1 LTTLK
6 EVLLQLLRD
15 VRSQKLRTF
24 LTVFGIVW
32 GTVAVTLLLAFGTGL
47 KRQLV
52 KNTAGLGDRI
62 CIAWPG
68 LTSIPYEGLG
78 KGRRIRL
85 MEDDV
90 EAIRREA
97 EGLAGVSS
105 EYSTSMKLHLDLK
118 TWPVDVSG
126 VSPEFGRMRN
136 LIPDVG
142 GRFIDPID
150 MAEQRRVVFLGD
162 KLAKNVFGKPE
173 DAVGRTVMLG
183 NSPFLVI
190 GVLKPK
196 TQDSSYSGRDND
208 KASIPGTTYRALT
221 GEKYVDNV
229 IYQASSAFD
238 TQPLTNR
245 ILEILGQRKKFD
257 PKDKEALSVWDTT
270 GQFKFFDTF
279 MLAFTGFLGIVGS
292 LTLVVGGIGVSNI
305 MNVVVE
311 ERTKEIGIKMALGA
325 RQGLILRQ
333 FLLETLLVTGIGG
346 AIGFGVSMSICA
358 VFPRFNL
365 TEYVGVPEVSP
376 FVALVTIAILGL
388 IGFLAG
394 WFPAREA
401 SRLDPVVAMKL

>member
-1 LTTLK
+1 VTTIK
-6 EVLLQLLRD
+6 EVFRQLFRD

-47 KRQLV
+47 KKQLI

-68 LTSIPYEGLG
+68 LTSIPYQGLG
-78 KGRRIRL
+78 KGRKIRL
-85 MEDDV
+85 MEEDID
-90 EAIRREA
+90 AIRREA

-105 EYSTSMKLHLDLK
+105 EYDTSMKLHLDVK

-126 VSPEFGRMRN
+126 VSPEFGQMRN
-136 LIPDVG
+136 LIPQEG
-142 GRFIDPID
+142 GRFIDPAD
-150 MAEQRRVVFLGD
+150 LDEQRRVLFLGD
-162 KLAKNVFGKPE
+162 KLAENVFGKESP
-173 DAVGRTVMLG
+173 VGKTIMLG

-196 TQDSSYSGRDND
+196 LQDSSYSGRDND

-229 IYQASSAFD
+229 IYQAKSAFE
-238 TQPLTNR
+238 TESLTAR
-245 ILEILGQRKKFD
+245 ILEILGKRKKFD
-257 PKDKEALSVWDTT
+257 PTDKEALSVWDTT

-279 MLAFTGFLGIVGS
+279 MLAFTGFLGMVGS

-325 RQGLILRQ
+325 KPRFILGQ
-333 FLLETLLVTGIGG
+333 FLLETLLVTAVGG
-346 AIGFGVSMSICA
+346 LIGFGVSLGICA
-358 VFPRFNL
+358 AFPKLGF
-365 TEYVGVPEVSP
+365 TDFVGVPELSP
-376 FVALVTIAILGL
+376 LVAAITIAILGI
-388 IGFLAG
+388 IGLLAG

>member
-1 LTTLK
+1 MTTLK
-6 EVLLQLLRD
+6 EVLRQLLRD

-47 KRQLV
+47 KKQMI

-68 LTSIPYEGLG
+68 LTSIPYQGLG

-85 MEDDV
+85 MEEDV
-90 EAIRREA
+90 DAIRREA
-97 EGLAGVSS
+97 EGLSGVSS
-105 EYSTSMKLHLDLK
+105 EYSNSMKLHLDLK

-126 VSPEFGRMRN
+126 VSPDFGRMRN
-136 LIPDVG
+136 LIPREG
-142 GRFIDPID
+142 GRFVDPVD
-150 MAEQRRVVFLGD
+150 MKEQRRVLFLGD
-162 KLAKNVFGKPE
+162 KLAQNVFGKDEP
-173 DAVGRTVMLG
+173 VGKTVMLG
-183 NSPFLVI
+183 NSPFLVV
-190 GVLKPK
+190 GVLKTK

-208 KASIPGTTYRALT
+208 KAYMPGTTYLALT
-221 GEKYVDNV
+221 GEKYVNNV
-229 IYQASSAFD
+229 IYQATSAFETD
-238 TQPLTNR
+238 PLTAR
-245 ILEILGQRKKFD
+245 ILEIVGKRKKFD

-270 GQFKFFDTF
+270 GQFKFYDTF

-311 ERTKEIGIKMALGA
+311 ERTREIGIKMALGA
-325 RQGLILRQ
+325 KQSFILSQ
-333 FLLETLLVTGIGG
+333 FLLETLLVTAIGG
-346 AIGFGVSMSICA
+346 LLGFAVSIALCA
-358 VFPRFNL
+358 VFPRFGL
-365 TEYVGVPEVSP
+365 TDSIGVPEVSTG
-376 FVALVTIAILGL
+376 VAAITIGILGF

>member
-1 LTTLK
+1 MATLK
-6 EVLLQLLRD
+6 EVFRQLLRD

-47 KRQLV
+47 KKQLI

-68 LTSIPYEGLG
+68 LTSVPYQGLG
-78 KGRRIRL
+78 KGRKIRL
-85 MEDDV
+85 MEEDID
-90 EAIRREA
+90 AIRREA
-97 EGLAGVSS
+97 EGLSGVSS
-105 EYSTSMKLHLDLK
+105 EYDNSMKLHLDLK

-136 LIPDVG
+136 LIPKEG
-142 GRFIDPID
+142 GRFIDPTD
-150 MAEQRRVVFLGD
+150 MDERRRVLFLGD
-162 KLAKNVFGKPE
+162 KLAENVFGKDDP
-173 DAVGRTVMLG
+173 VGRTVMLG

-196 TQDSSYSGRDND
+196 LQDSSYSGRDND

-221 GEKYVDNV
+221 GEKYVNNV
-229 IYQASSAFD
+229 IYQAKSAFE
-238 TQPLTNR
+238 TEPLTAR
-245 ILEILGQRKKFD
+245 ILEILGKRKKFD

-325 RQGLILRQ
+325 KQRFILGQ
-333 FLLETLLVTGIGG
+333 FLLETLLVTAVGG
-346 AIGFGVSMSICA
+346 LIGFGVSLGICA
-358 VFPRFNL
+358 AFPKLGF
-365 TEYVGVPEVSP
+365 TDSVGIPEVSP
-376 FVALVTIAILGL
+376 LVAAITIGILGL
-388 IGFLAG
+388 IGLLAG

>member
-1 LTTLK
+1 MTTVK
-6 EVLLQLLRD
+6 EVFRQLIRD

-47 KRQLV
+47 KKQMI

-68 LTSIPYEGLG
+68 LTSIPYQGLG

-85 MEDDV
+85 MEDDID
-90 EAIRREA
+90 AIRREA
-97 EGLAGVSS
+97 EGLGGVSS
-105 EYSTSMKLHLDLK
+105 EYDTSMKLHLDLK

-136 LIPDVG
+136 LIPQEG
-142 GRFIDPID
+142 GRFIDPTD
-150 MAEQRRVVFLGD
+150 MKEQRRVLFLGD
-162 KLAKNVFGKPE
+162 KLAGNVFGKE
-173 DAVGRTVMLG
+173 DPVGKTVMLG
-183 NSPFLVI
+183 KSPFLVI
-190 GVLKPK
+190 GVLKTK

-221 GEKYVDNV
+221 GEKYVNNV
-229 IYQASSAFD
+229 IYQAKSAFE
-238 TQPLTNR
+238 TEALTAR
-245 ILEILGQRKKFD
+245 ILEILGKRKKFD
-257 PKDKEALSVWDTT
+257 PKDKEALAVWDTT

-325 RQGLILRQ
+325 KQRFILTQ
-333 FLLETLLVTGIGG
+333 FLLETLLVTAVGG
-346 AIGFGVSMSICA
+346 LVGFAISFGICA
-358 VFPRFNL
+358 AFPKLGF
-365 TEYVGVPEVSP
+365 TDSVGIPEVSP
-376 FVALVTIAILGL
+376 LVAGITIGILGL

>member
-1 LTTLK
+1 MTTLK
-6 EVLLQLLRD
+6 EVFRQLFRD

-47 KRQLV
+47 KKQMI

-68 LTSIPYEGLG
+68 LTSIPYQGLG

-85 MEDDV
+85 MEEDID
-90 EAIRREA
+90 AIRREA
-97 EGLAGVSS
+97 DGLAGISS
-105 EYSTSMKLHLDLK
+105 EYDTSMKLHLDLK
-118 TWPVDVSG
+118 TWPVDVGG

-136 LIPDVG
+136 LIPQKG
-142 GRFIDPID
+142 GRFIDPTD
-150 MAEQRRVVFLGD
+150 MDEQRRVLFLGD
-162 KLAKNVFGKPE
+162 KLAENVFGKENP
-173 DAVGRTVMLG
+173 VGRTVMLG

-196 TQDSSYSGRDND
+196 LQDSSYTGRDND
-208 KASIPGTTYRALT
+208 RASIPGTTYRALT

-229 IYQASSAFD
+229 IYQAKSAFE
-238 TQPLTNR
+238 TEPLTAR
-245 ILEILGQRKKFD
+245 ILEILGKRKKFD
-257 PKDKEALSVWDTT
+257 PKDKEALAVWDTT

-325 RQGLILRQ
+325 KQRFILTQ
-333 FLLETLLVTGIGG
+333 FLLETLLMTAVGG
-346 AIGFGVSMSICA
+346 LVGFAISFGICA
-358 VFPRFNL
+358 GFPKLGF
-365 TEYVGVPEVSP
+365 TDSVGVPEVSP
-376 FVALVTIAILGL
+376 LVAAITIGILGL
-388 IGFLAG
+388 IGLLAG

>member
-1 LTTLK
+1 VVSLS
-6 EVLLQLLRD
+6 EVLRQLLRD

-47 KRQLV
+47 KKQLI

-68 LTSIPYEGLG
+68 LTSIPYQGLG

-85 MEDDV
+85 VEEDID
-90 EAIRREA
+90 AIRREA

-105 EYSTSMKLHLDLK
+105 EYQTSMKLHLDLK

-136 LIPDVG
+136 LIPDAG
-142 GRFIDPID
+142 GRFIDPVD

-173 DAVGRTVMLG
+173 DAVGKTVMLG
-183 NSPFLVI
+183 SSPFLVV

-221 GEKYVDNV
+221 GEKYVNNV
-229 IYQASSAFD
+229 IYQATSAFD
-238 TQPLTNR
+238 TEPLSAR
-245 ILEILGQRKKFD
+245 VLEILGKRKKFD

-279 MLAFTGFLGIVGS
+279 MLAFTGFLGVVGS

-325 RQGLILRQ
+325 RQRFILGQ

-346 AIGFGVSMSICA
+346 AIGLALSLGLCA
-358 VFPRFNL
+358 VFPRFGL

-376 FVALVTIAILGL
+376 LVAGITVGILGL
-388 IGFLAG
+388 IGLLAG

>member
-1 LTTLK
+1 VTTLQ
-6 EVLLQLLRD
+6 EVFRQLLRD

-47 KRQLV
+47 KKQLV

-68 LTSIPYEGLG
+68 LTSIPFQGLG

-85 MEDDV
+85 MEEDV
-90 EAIRREA
+90 NAIRREA

-105 EYSTSMKLHLDLK
+105 EYDTSMKLHLGLK

-136 LIPDVG
+136 LIPQEG
-142 GRFIDPID
+142 GRFIDSTD
-150 MAEQRRVVFLGD
+150 MDEQRRVLFLGD
-162 KLAKNVFGKPE
+162 KLAENVFGKGDP
-173 DAVGRTVMLG
+173 VGKTVMLG

-221 GEKYVDNV
+221 GEKYVNNV
-229 IYQASSAFD
+229 IYQAKSAFE
-238 TQPLTNR
+238 TEPLTAR
-245 ILEILGQRKKFD
+245 ILEILGKRKKFD

-325 RQGLILRQ
+325 KQRFILIQ
-333 FLLETLLVTGIGG
+333 FLFETLLVTAVGG
-346 AIGFGVSMSICA
+346 LVGFAVSFGICA
-358 VFPRFNL
+358 TFPKLGF
-365 TEYVGVPEVSP
+365 TDSVGVPEVSP
-376 FVALVTIAILGL
+376 LVAAITIGILGL
-388 IGFLAG
+388 IGLLAG